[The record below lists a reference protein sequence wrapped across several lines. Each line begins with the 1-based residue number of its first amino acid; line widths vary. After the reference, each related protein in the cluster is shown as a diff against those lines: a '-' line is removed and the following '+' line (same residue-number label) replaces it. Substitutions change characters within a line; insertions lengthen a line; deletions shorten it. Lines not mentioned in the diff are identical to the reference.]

1 MSITDRVASV
11 KGRLVSVMGL
21 LASVSG
27 GSLERVDAG
36 ETVGL
41 MKDVSKDEVSSP
53 SPKCKERT
61 EGDGRNRDESYE

>member
-1 MSITDRVASV
+1 MSTTDRVASV

-21 LASVSG
+21 LASVRG

-41 MKDVSKDEVSSP
+41 MNDVSKEEVSSP

-61 EGDGRNRDESYE
+61 EGDGRKRDESYE